1 MGLGKIGLS
10 FAQKTSSWLKASGKT
25 FVLQTKSQKIH
36 GINPSVT
43 YPHTGKVFDLPRFL
57 SEEMKLA
64 RIMNKIAIKDEY
76 IIRSKKVLTSSK
88 ILPEDLKRLES
99 TTLEDTYK
107 RAFWINPKDNKGY
120 HLLDEGRTKNGLQK
134 LRILDES
141 GVFVK
146 NAVVKPKTVILTD
159 IKKDVI
165 SIHIQNEFDSIDI
178 THTDLINIL
187 ARRYNPFAKYKTVL
201 YEYEP
206 DIVNKEYFRK
216 LYESIGKDTSCISA
230 SFGQSCTSNMPIKGK
245 GQKIQS
251 ELENHIKCIDS
262 LVQTNKLFRKISNKV
277 RFLIGAGNNGNCS
290 LNIYL
295 LSTGLEGV
303 GGLNSMRKVHFSSSS
318 RNSFFTQHYENY
330 EFPIKMT
337 KEGISISGLHGTDI
351 PITKTISPG
360 KSFGKVVGTSC
371 ATPVRA
377 AKLALNEMME
387 GLL

>member
-1 MGLGKIGLS
+1 MNPARYETTSVKID
-10 FAQKTSSWLKASGKT
+10 ASGYRFHVSASK
-25 FVLQTKSQKIH
+25 
-36 GINPSVT
+36 N
-43 YPHTGKVFDLPRFL
+43 VFDGFL
-57 SEEMKLA
+57 A
-64 RIMNKIAIKDEY
+64 VY
-76 IIRSKKVLTSSK
+76 
-88 ILPEDLKRLES
+88 DLDHEKNENN
-99 TTLEDTYK
+99 TLLK
-107 RAFWINPKDNKGY
+107 
-120 HLLDEGRTKNGLQK
+120 
-134 LRILDES
+134 
-141 GVFVK
+141 
-146 NAVVKPKTVILTD
+146 
-159 IKKDVI
+159 
-165 SIHIQNEFDSIDI
+165 SID
-178 THTDLINIL
+178 
-187 ARRYNPFAKYKTVL
+187 
-201 YEYEP
+201 
-206 DIVNKEYFRK
+206 
-216 LYESIGKDTSCISA
+216 KDTSCISA

-337 KEGISISGLHGTDI
+337 KEGLSISGLHGTDI